1 MGHNSQASCRPR
13 TKPERTN
20 ETRNEHVEACDP
32 HPRRG
37 ALHLQRQRQRL
48 EELGKEEE
56 VVSSQAQDL
65 VRPQVGGPQ
74 AQDLEGEEVVSSQA
88 QGLVC
93 PQVGDQE
100 VGLQE
105 VGLQEEGLQVGLLL
119 SRLRFARDTRRWCP
133 ACCMPCPSSRLAL
146 LFPLSAVSGR
156 SDRTV
161 RPSVRPLPCVMLA
174 LANTT
179 IVLGTLKVPLL
190 LFL

>member
-1 MGHNSQASCRPR
+1 MGAQ
-13 TKPERTN
+13 
-20 ETRNEHVEACDP
+20 
-32 HPRRG
+32 G
-37 ALHLQRQRQRL
+37 
-48 EELGKEEE
+48 
-56 VVSSQAQDL
+56 VVC
-65 VRPQVGGPQ
+65 PKVGGT
-74 AQDLEGEEVVSSQA
+74 QA
-88 QGLVC
+88 QGVVC

-119 SRLRFARDTRRWCP
+119 SRLRFARDTRRWCL

-174 LANTT
+174 LALTPP
-179 IVLGTLKVPLL
+179 LYWGTLK
-190 LFL
+190 